1 MPALS
6 ECSLWARRDTR
17 KGVCSCTSPAEGCS
31 LAERDSSRLT
41 TSRGHTVERNQGSLT
56 PPCARLRVGER
67 VGMQF
72 NSCTWNS
79 SEGVAHGEVPPAELL
94 EQGLG
99 VFPCRLEVSMRRRSG
114 DVGVLVV
121 SLMHFV
127 LHVFAQWE
135 SAPHELCIIAILA
148 VFVVCFPLVFWFF
161 FFSSWYSCYPP
172 HAHLGKSYSLT
183 ESLAPFG

>member
-1 MPALS
+1 
-6 ECSLWARRDTR
+6 
-17 KGVCSCTSPAEGCS
+17 
-31 LAERDSSRLT
+31 
-41 TSRGHTVERNQGSLT
+41 
-56 PPCARLRVGER
+56 
-67 VGMQF
+67 MQF

-135 SAPHELCIIAILA
+135 SAPHELCIIASLA

-161 FFSSWYSCYPP
+161 FFFHRGIRVTRHMHIWEKAIP
-172 HAHLGKSYSLT
+172 
-183 ESLAPFG
+183 